1 MTEYLVR
8 RFFTASLIIL
18 AMMMIVF
25 FGLNVVGDPVYLLVD
40 SSATLDEIEDARKL
54 LGLDQPIIVQFW
66 QFLKSAVMGDLGES
80 FVFGRPVLDVIFE
93 RLPATLELAFCALLI
108 ALFVGIPMGLYAGL
122 KPDSPFSK
130 IIMASSIFG
139 FSLPSFWV
147 GIVFILVFSVT
158 LGWLP
163 ATGRGDT
170 LNILGLEVSFLTWD
184 GLTHIIL
191 PAINLA
197 LFKVSLIIRLVR
209 AGTVEVIGQDYIKF
223 ARAKGVRGLRLI
235 GLHIGKNVMVPVVT
249 VIGIEFG
256 HLIAFAV
263 VTESIFSWPG
273 VGKLIIESILNLDRP
288 VVVAYLMMITLLFV
302 IINLIVDV
310 LYVWLDPRIRLG
322 DQAQ

>member
-8 RFFTASLIIL
+8 RLLTAGLIVL
-18 AMMMIVF
+18 AMMIIVF

-40 SSATLDEIEDARKL
+40 SAATEDEIEAARRL
-54 LGLDQPIIVQFW
+54 LGLDQPIVIQFW
-66 QFLKSAVMGDLGES
+66 EFLKNALRGDLGES

-93 RLPATLELAFCALLI
+93 RLPATLELAFCALMI
-108 ALFVGIPMGLYAGL
+108 SLFVGIPLGLYAGL
-122 KPDSPFSK
+122 KPHSPVSK
-130 IIMASSIFG
+130 TIMAGSILG

-147 GIVFILVFSVT
+147 GIVFILIFSVT

-170 LNILGLEVSFLTWD
+170 VNVLGLEISFLTWD
-184 GLTHIIL
+184 GFKHIVL
-191 PAINLA
+191 PAVNLA

-209 AGTVEVIGQDYIKF
+209 AGTVEVTGQDYIKF

-235 GLHIGKNVMVPVVT
+235 GLHVGKNVMVPVVT

-263 VTESIFSWPG
+263 VTETIFSWPG

>member
-8 RFFTASLIIL
+8 RFLTAGLIVL
-18 AMMMIVF
+18 AMMIIVF

-40 SSATLDEIEDARKL
+40 PSATQDEIDEARKL
-54 LGLDQPIIVQFW
+54 LGLDRPIIIQFW
-66 QFLKSAVMGDLGES
+66 EFFKNAIRGDLGES

-93 RLPATLELAFCALLI
+93 RLPATLELAFCALMI
-108 ALFVGIPMGLYAGL
+108 SLFVGIPLGLYAGL
-122 KPDSPFSK
+122 KPQSPVSK
-130 IIMASSIFG
+130 TIMAGSILG

-147 GIVFILVFSVT
+147 GIVFILIFSVS

-170 LNILGLEVSFLTWD
+170 VDVLGMQVSFLTWD
-184 GLTHIIL
+184 GFTHIIL
-191 PAINLA
+191 PAVNLA

-209 AGTVEVIGQDYIKF
+209 AGTVEVTGQDYIKF

-263 VTESIFSWPG
+263 VTETIFSWPG

-288 VVVAYLMMITLLFV
+288 VVVAYLMMITFLFV

>member
-8 RFFTASLIIL
+8 RLLTAGLIVL

-40 SSATLDEIEDARKL
+40 PSANQDEIDEARRL
-54 LGLDQPIIVQFW
+54 LGLDKPIWVQFW
-66 QFLKSAVMGDLGES
+66 HFLTNALQGDLGES
-80 FVFGRPVLDVIFE
+80 FVFGRPVTEVILE
-93 RLPATLELAFCALLI
+93 RLPATLELAFCAFII
-108 ALFVGIPMGLYAGL
+108 AVGVGIPLGLYAGL
-122 KPDSPFSK
+122 KPNSPVSK
-130 IIMASSIFG
+130 GIMAGSILG

-147 GIVFILVFSVT
+147 GIVLILVFSVT
-158 LGWLP
+158 LGWFP

-170 LNILGLEVSFLTWD
+170 VNVLGLEVSFLTWD
-184 GLTHIIL
+184 GFTHILL
-191 PAINLA
+191 PSINLA

-209 AGTVEVIGQDYIKF
+209 AGTVEVTSQDYIKF
-223 ARAKGVRGLRLI
+223 ARAKGVSGLRLI
-235 GLHIGKNVMVPVVT
+235 GLHVGKNVMVPVVT
-249 VIGIEFG
+249 VVGIELG

-263 VTESIFSWPG
+263 VTETIFSWPG

-288 VVVAYLMMITLLFV
+288 VVVAYLMMITVLFV

-322 DQAQ
+322 GQAQ

>member
-8 RFFTASLIIL
+8 RLLTAGLIVL
-18 AMMMIVF
+18 AMMIIVF

-40 SSATLDEIEDARKL
+40 SAATEDEIEAARRL
-54 LGLDQPIIVQFW
+54 LGLDQPIVIQFW
-66 QFLKSAVMGDLGES
+66 EFLKNALRGDLGES

-93 RLPATLELAFCALLI
+93 RLPATMELAFCALMI
-108 ALFVGIPMGLYAGL
+108 SLFVGIPLGLYAGL
-122 KPDSPFSK
+122 KPHSPVSK
-130 IIMASSIFG
+130 TIMAGSILG

-170 LNILGLEVSFLTWD
+170 VEVFGMEISFLTWD
-184 GLTHIIL
+184 GFKHIIL
-191 PAINLA
+191 PAVNLA

-209 AGTVEVIGQDYIKF
+209 AGTVEVTGQDYIKF

-235 GLHIGKNVMVPVVT
+235 GLHVGKNVMVPVVT

-263 VTESIFSWPG
+263 VTETIFSWPG

-288 VVVAYLMMITLLFV
+288 IVVAYLMMITFLFV
-302 IINLIVDV
+302 IINLVVDV

>member
-8 RFFTASLIIL
+8 RLLTAGLIVL

-40 SSATLDEIEDARKL
+40 SAASQDEIEAARRL
-54 LGLDQPIIVQFW
+54 LGLDQPIWMQFW
-66 QFLKSAVMGDLGES
+66 TFLKNALTGDLGNS
-80 FVFGRPVLDVIFE
+80 FVFGRPVTDVIFE
-93 RLPATLELAFCALLI
+93 RLPATLELAFCAFMI
-108 ALFVGIPMGLYAGL
+108 ALAVGIPLGLYAGL
-122 KPDSPFSK
+122 KPDTLASK
-130 IIMASSIFG
+130 TIMAGSVLG

-147 GIVFILVFSVT
+147 GIVFILIFAVT

-170 LNILGLEVSFLTWD
+170 VNLLGLEVSFLTWD
-184 GLTHIIL
+184 GLKHLIL
-191 PAINLA
+191 PSVNLA

-209 AGTVEVIGQDYIKF
+209 AGTVEVTSQDYIKF
-223 ARAKGVRGLRLI
+223 ARAKGVSGLRLI
-235 GLHIGKNVMVPVVT
+235 GLHVGKNVMVPVVT
-249 VIGIEFG
+249 VIGIELG

-263 VTESIFSWPG
+263 VTETIFSWPG

-288 VVVAYLMMITLLFV
+288 VVVAYLMMITILFV
-302 IINLIVDV
+302 IINLIVDI

>member
-8 RFFTASLIIL
+8 RMLTAGLIVL
-18 AMMMIVF
+18 AMMIIVF

-40 SSATLDEIEDARKL
+40 SAATEDEIEAARRL

-66 QFLKSAVMGDLGES
+66 DFLKNALRGDLGES

-93 RLPATLELAFCALLI
+93 RLPATLELAFCALMI
-108 ALFVGIPMGLYAGL
+108 SLFVGIPLGLYSGL
-122 KPDSPFSK
+122 KPHSPVSK
-130 IIMASSIFG
+130 TIMAGSILG

-170 LNILGLEVSFLTWD
+170 VEVFGMEISFLTWD
-184 GLTHIIL
+184 GFKHIIL
-191 PAINLA
+191 PAVNLA

-209 AGTVEVIGQDYIKF
+209 AGTVEVTGQDYIKF

-235 GLHIGKNVMVPVVT
+235 GLHVGKNVMVPVVT

-263 VTESIFSWPG
+263 VTETIFSWPG

-288 VVVAYLMMITLLFV
+288 IVVAYLMMITFLFV
-302 IINLIVDV
+302 IINLVVDV

>member
-8 RFFTASLIIL
+8 RLLTAGLIVL
-18 AMMMIVF
+18 AMMIIVF

-40 SSATLDEIEDARKL
+40 PSASQDEIEEARRL

-66 QFLKSAVMGDLGES
+66 DFLTKAVRGDLGES

-108 ALFVGIPMGLYAGL
+108 ALFVGIPFGLYAGL
-122 KPDSPFSK
+122 KPDSPVSK
-130 IIMASSIFG
+130 TIMAGSILG

-147 GIVFILVFSVT
+147 GIVFILIFSVS

-170 LNILGLEVSFLTWD
+170 VEILGMEISFLTWD
-184 GLTHIIL
+184 GFKHIIL
-191 PAINLA
+191 PAVNLA

-209 AGTVEVIGQDYIKF
+209 AGTVEVTGQDYIKF

-235 GLHIGKNVMVPVVT
+235 GLHVGKNVMVPVVT

-263 VTESIFSWPG
+263 VTETIFSWPG

-288 VVVAYLMMITLLFV
+288 IVVAYLMMITLLFV

>member
-8 RFFTASLIIL
+8 RLLTAGLIVL
-18 AMMMIVF
+18 AMMIIVF

-40 SSATLDEIEDARKL
+40 SAATEDEIEAARRL

-66 QFLKSAVMGDLGES
+66 DFLKNALRGDLGES
-80 FVFGRPVLDVIFE
+80 FVFGRPVLAVIFE
-93 RLPATLELAFCALLI
+93 RRPATLELAWCALMLS
-108 ALFVGIPMGLYAGL
+108 LCVGIPLGLYSGL
-122 KPDSPFSK
+122 KPHSPVSK
-130 IIMASSIFG
+130 TIMAGSILG

-170 LNILGLEVSFLTWD
+170 VEVFGMEISFLTWD
-184 GLTHIIL
+184 GFKHIIL
-191 PAINLA
+191 PAVNLA

-209 AGTVEVIGQDYIKF
+209 AGTVEVTGQDYIKF

-235 GLHIGKNVMVPVVT
+235 GLHVGKNVMVPVVT

-263 VTESIFSWPG
+263 VTETIFSWPG

-288 VVVAYLMMITLLFV
+288 IVVAYLMMITFLFV
-302 IINLIVDV
+302 IINLVVDV